1 MREETETKKEM
12 LQKTVTGKNEE
23 VKSEK
28 EELSLAPEVYNIGP
42 PCRKKKPIGR
52 MKSKTKK
59 KRTAF

>member
-1 MREETETKKEM
+1 M
-12 LQKTVTGKNEE
+12 LQKTVTGKKEE